1 MISSPPRGV
10 VHVLRVVQDGGVT
23 LTADERRATT
33 PEFARDGG
41 LAAIGVAVAGLL
53 YAIAFVIF
61 DDELTSGL
69 FLLLTGI
76 LTIVAIAAAYVRVR
90 AVEPGFALLALLFG
104 AIGGAGAAA
113 HGGWDLAYEI
123 ESEAPS
129 PAVPNYVD
137 PRGLLTFGFVG
148 LAVLVIAWLARNGGV
163 LPARL
168 GLLGYAFG
176 VLLVLLYLA
185 RLIVVDSDNPLV
197 AIPALLSGF
206 LAGPAWWLWLG
217 LELRRPAAE
226 RATVAA

>member
-1 MISSPPRGV
+1 M
-10 VHVLRVVQDGGVT
+10 T
-23 LTADERRATT
+23 LTADERPATI
-33 PEFARDGG
+33 PAFERDGG

-53 YAIAFVIF
+53 YALAFVIF

-69 FLLLTGI
+69 FLLLTGL
-76 LTIVAIAAAYVRVR
+76 LTIVAITAAYLHVRG
-90 AVEPGFALLALLFG
+90 VEPGFALLALLLG

-123 ESEAPS
+123 ESEAPG
-129 PAVPNYVD
+129 PAVPNFVD
-137 PRGLLTFGFVG
+137 PRGLLTFGFTG
-148 LAVLVIAWLARNGGV
+148 LAVLLIAWLASRGGV

-168 GLLGYAFG
+168 ALLGYALG
-176 VLLVLLYLA
+176 ALLVLLYLA

-217 LELRRPAAE
+217 LELRRAAP
-226 RATVAA
+226 RDPATVAA